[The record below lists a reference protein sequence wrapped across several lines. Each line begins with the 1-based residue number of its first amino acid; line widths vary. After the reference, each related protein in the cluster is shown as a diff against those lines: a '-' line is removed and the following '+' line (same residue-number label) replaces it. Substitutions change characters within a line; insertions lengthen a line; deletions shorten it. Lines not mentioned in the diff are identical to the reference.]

1 MAKLTITGKPYL
13 NPILH
18 MYLEA
23 AWALA
28 GCSFLDFFK
37 KTASD
42 VSYFRE
48 LEISSKILEPVKRES
63 LTYIVH

>member
-1 MAKLTITGKPYL
+1 
-13 NPILH
+13 